1 MNFAEPNI
9 SSAPTPDET
18 YILLATYNGEAFL
31 PAQLDSLLGQED
43 ATWRLLWRDDG
54 STDATVAQMAAFSQR
69 AGPGR
74 VRRLEEPSGRL
85 GVLRTFMALLAA
97 APMDATYV
105 AFCDQDD
112 VWLPGKLARARKVL
126 AKLPSTRPALY
137 CARQQLVDA
146 ALQPIGLSPLP
157 SRPPSFGNALAQNI
171 ATGCTVVMN
180 AAARRAVLAAPPPPV
195 GTVHDWWCYLIVS
208 GVGGEVIFDP
218 EPQILYRQH
227 GRNVIGAPASTLI
240 RVRAALRRGPG
251 DFLRKKAAHL
261 DALAECPMLDP
272 PAREALEMLRGLRQV
287 GPLRRLALL
296 RRADVHRQG
305 RLEDILLRFW
315 VALLPLPT
323 TD

>member
-1 MNFAEPNI
+1 MP
-9 SSAPTPDET
+9 PPDET
-18 YILLATYNGEAFL
+18 CILLATYNGEAFL

-54 STDATVAQMAAFSQR
+54 STDATVAQMVAFTQR

-85 GVLRTFMALLAA
+85 GVFGTFMALLAA
-97 APMDATYV
+97 VPVDADYV

-137 CARQQLVDA
+137 CARQQLVNA

-157 SRPPSFGNALAQNI
+157 VRPPGFGNALVQNI

-180 AAARRAVLAAPPPPV
+180 AAARRAVLAAPPLPA
-195 GTVHDWWCYLIVS
+195 GMAHDWWRYLVVT
-208 GVGGEVIFDP
+208 GVGGEVAFDP

-227 GRNVIGAPASTLI
+227 GGNAIGAPVSALF
-240 RVRAALRRGPG
+240 RARAALRRGPG
-251 DFLRKKAAHL
+251 AFLRQTATHL
-261 DALAECPMLDP
+261 DVLAGCLMLNP
-272 PAREALEMLRGLRQV
+272 AAREAVEILCGLRGA

-296 RRADVHRQG
+296 RRAGVYRQG
-305 RLEDILLRFW
+305 RLEDALLHLW
-315 VALLPLPT
+315 VALLPLPA